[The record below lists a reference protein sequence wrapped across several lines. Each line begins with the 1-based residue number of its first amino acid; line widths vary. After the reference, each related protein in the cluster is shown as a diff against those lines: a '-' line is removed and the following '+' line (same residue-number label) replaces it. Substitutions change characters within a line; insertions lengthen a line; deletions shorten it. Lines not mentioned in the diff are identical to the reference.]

1 MLGVGQDKVGS
12 LDCHEEGVLRMK
24 ARTLSCP
31 KCGSSMEAGAILE
44 KDYATRDKPSE
55 WIKGG
60 VEADLETGFLGKAKG
75 PTHSIATY
83 RCLRCGFLE
92 SYAGPA

>member
-1 MLGVGQDKVGS
+1 MIEKI
-12 LDCHEEGVLRMK
+12 
-24 ARTLSCP
+24 LSCP
-31 KCGSSMEAGAILE
+31 KCGSPMEAGVILE

-60 VEADLETGFLGKAKG
+60 VEADLETGLFGGKAKG
-75 PTHSIATY
+75 QTYSIASY
-83 RCLRCGFLE
+83 RCVGCGFLE

>member
-1 MLGVGQDKVGS
+1 M
-12 LDCHEEGVLRMK
+12 M

-31 KCGSSMEAGAILE
+31 ECRSSMEAGAIPE

-60 VEADLETGFLGKAKG
+60 VEAALETGFAGKAKG
-75 PTHSIATY
+75 PTHPIATC

>member
-1 MLGVGQDKVGS
+1 
-12 LDCHEEGVLRMK
+12 MK
-24 ARTLSCP
+24 AQTLSCP
-31 KCGSSMEAGAILE
+31 KCGSSMEAGVILE

-60 VEADLETGFLGKAKG
+60 VEADLETGLLLGKAKG
-75 PTHSIATY
+75 QTYSIATY
-83 RCLRCGFLE
+83 RCLNCGFLE